1 VGINNYNPLSLP
13 LSTQRGVK
21 MEQQK
26 IWKDK
31 DVRIARQSAIKAG
44 IGILDIAERLGLL
57 DVNIESMDA
66 LLDAHDKLVEKIY
79 NKIYEGLIE

>member
-79 NKIYEGLIE
+79 NKIYEGTD

>member
-13 LSTQRGVK
+13 LSTQKGVK

-79 NKIYEGLIE
+79 NKIYEGTD